1 MKLLVLDIENNY
13 KEIEDKFKALFN
25 DDTELQIEL
34 TEDYSDDVLIKYSSE
49 NNYDCLLIPIKK
61 NSSDAFQLSFRVR
74 LLDIFKSSTI
84 IILSNEAL
92 HEYNDTNNINIQ
104 NFYNTKDSNIHFK
117 QLDKHSFIK
126 NDIKKSINRFID
138 ENNKN
143 NKEIRL
149 RTVIKNHPVID
160 KNKGDD
166 RHSIA
171 NEYGVI
177 QLANH
182 FGYSCQDIS
191 FPVKKDLHYL
201 YTQKKTEIENKSEDS
216 LLSLL
221 KNERDDIYQLIKK
234 ECCLINNNQVSLS
247 KLGFKKILLIDDN
260 AKKGWE
266 NLLNKI
272 FGVKVETSLNLD
284 HAEELDFK
292 NFDLI
297 LLDYKLPKN
306 DNDSKLLPSTNLLES
321 IKEKSPAT
329 PVIIFTA
336 SNKYKK
342 IQQCINL
349 GADGVY
355 IKISP
360 ENIGQKTREQT
371 LKFVSLLY
379 QISITYKKTLKPLY
393 EYIDDLPNHY
403 LSIIKNHNTGYDIS
417 RIDERLKMFYKT
429 LKNEYIS
436 SEYEQKSDFISH
448 LEISFLI
455 LWSVLNEI
463 QNVLFKGES
472 WQDYLNNNNISY
484 DKKVNDFNEWIDSYT
499 DEKYIE
505 ALFLIDKNAF
515 CVDVKYQLNYD
526 LDERTKKYSKCTKQ
540 VNYKGYTSAKQTLK
554 KCISFLIS
562 NRNKSTDRDNYLDE
576 IHKINTIR
584 NNLFLIHGP
593 HIIDSPASKL
603 SNYIN
608 KKQLNQKHDKS
619 VKSHTTDIKKNILS
633 LLNIISFLLTDDV
646 TKKTNFNL

>member
-13 KEIEDKFKALFN
+13 KEIKEKFKDLFN
-25 DDTELQIEL
+25 DDKKLQIEL

-49 NNYDCLLIPIKK
+49 NNFDCLLIPIKK
-61 NSSDAFQLSFRVR
+61 NSSDAFILSFRVR

-92 HEYNDTNNINIQ
+92 QEYNDTNDINIQ
-104 NFYNTKDSNIHFK
+104 NFYNTRDSNIHFK
-117 QLDKHSFIK
+117 QFDSFIK
-126 NDIKKSINRFID
+126 NDIKKKIERFIL
-138 ENNKN
+138 ENNN

-149 RTVIKNHPVID
+149 KTIIENHPVID

-182 FGYSCQDIS
+182 FGYSCQDIE
-191 FPVKKDLHYL
+191 FQVEKDLHYL
-201 YTQKKTEIENKSEDS
+201 YAQKRTELENKSEEN
-216 LLSLL
+216 LLPIIEKER
-221 KNERDDIYQLIKK
+221 KNIYQLIKK
-234 ECCLINNNQVSLS
+234 CCLFGDDQISLS
-247 KLGFKKILLIDDN
+247 ALGFKKILLIDDN
-260 AKKGWE
+260 AEKGWE

-272 FGVKVETSLNLD
+272 FGIKVETSLNLD
-284 HAEELDFK
+284 HAEENDF
-292 NFDLI
+292 NQFDLI
-297 LLDYKLPKN
+297 FLDYKLPKN
-306 DNDSKLLPSTNLLES
+306 DFDSKLLPSTNLLES
-321 IKEKSPAT
+321 IKKKSPAT

-360 ENIGQKTREQT
+360 ENIGQETREQT

-403 LSIIKNHNTGYDIS
+403 LPTIKNHNTGYDIS

-463 QNVLFKGES
+463 QNVLLKGES
-472 WQDYLNNNNISY
+472 WQANLKNKGISY
-484 DKKVNDFNEWIDSYT
+484 SPKLKDFNEWIDIYTKKKYLQASYGY
-499 DEKYIE
+499 DRQGKCI
-505 ALFLIDKNAF
+505 
-515 CVDVKYQLNYD
+515 DVKYRENFIWYSNISDNNKLSNGIFINKYD
-526 LDERTKKYSKCTKQ
+526 NCTKKLSR
-540 VNYKGYTSAKQTLK
+540 V
-554 KCISFLIS
+554 ISFLIF
-562 NRNKSTDRDNYLDE
+562 NRKKSPAKKNYFEE
-576 IHKINTIR
+576 IHRINDIR
-584 NNLFLIHGP
+584 NNLFLIHGK
-593 HIIDSPASKL
+593 HIIYTPQSKL
-603 SNYIN
+603 PDFLIDN
-608 KKQLNQKHDKS
+608 QLDQKHEIS
-619 VKSHTTDIKKNILS
+619 VNVTEIKESILS
-633 LLNIISFLLTDDV
+633 LLNIISFLLTD
-646 TKKTNFNL
+646 NLKLKIDPNKIKL